1 MLAIKKKKSLKLLKE
16 YLQGIMR
23 IKMVEG
29 EKVYR
34 MLISSPVKNDLC
46 VRLEKEVG
54 RRSIDSNQEEPVL
67 GFRGVSFGQIIARIN
82 FNEGNLVFSKERR
95 RGRGQGRGR
104 GQHGVLLYIRVED
117 RVRSSRVN
125 YSISF
130 VSRYS
135 RRVHRYRFHA
145 WQLPTDRKILP
156 FSRKPIE
163 NFVN

>member
-1 MLAIKKKKSLKLLKE
+1 MFEIKKSLELLKE
-16 YLQGIMR
+16 HLQGIMR
-23 IKMVEG
+23 YKMVEG

-34 MLISSPVKNDLC
+34 MLISSSVKKDLC
-46 VRLEKEVG
+46 VRIEKEVG

-82 FNEGNLVFSKERR
+82 FNEGNLVFSKEQRR
-95 RGRGQGRGR
+95 GRGR
-104 GQHGVLLYIRVED
+104 GQRGVLLYIRVED

>member
-1 MLAIKKKKSLKLLKE
+1 
-16 YLQGIMR
+16 
-23 IKMVEG
+23 
-29 EKVYR
+29 
-34 MLISSPVKNDLC
+34 MLISSSVRNDLC
-46 VRLEKEVG
+46 VRMEKEVG

-82 FNEGNLVFSKERR
+82 FNEGNLVFSRERR
-95 RGRGQGRGR
+95 WRRRWGQRGQR
-104 GQHGVLLYIRVED
+104 GQCGVLLYIRAED

-145 WQLPTDRKILP
+145 WQLPTDRKILLP
-156 FSRKPIE
+156 FKKIHRKLCLLI
-163 NFVN
+163 NIMLDRYFLFYFILFFF